1 MINFFIRFR
10 VILIITGL
18 VLIPIIF
25 LFKCKSENKKSDF
38 ISVPS
43 LIEQQVKHVD
53 SSLYSITKYIYNDTD
68 TIPSDTIYIKRE
80 EFRKEAEAFL
90 NSLDLSLQKNAKNF
104 TQETRYDELLKKV
117 IISYTPID
125 ATKQELQSEEIM
137 VDHSLATG
145 DKVTTILINNA
156 TNNKD
161 GFSQYEMLWQLDKS
175 FQITETKQK
184 PGENPKTRTYK
195 VIWDGDIE

>member
-1 MINFFIRFR
+1 MISFFIRFR
-10 VILIITGL
+10 LILIGIGL
-18 VLIPIIF
+18 IVGLAVFF
-25 LFKCKSENKKSDF
+25 LTCKTEEKKSDF

-43 LIEQQVKHVD
+43 LIEAQVKHVD
-53 SSLYSITKYIYNDTD
+53 SSLYSITKYVYYDTD

-80 EFRKEAEAFL
+80 DFRKEAEFFL
-90 NSLDLSLQKNAKNF
+90 KSLDLSLQKNAKHF

-125 ATKQELQSEEIM
+125 PTKQELQSEEIM

-175 FQITETKQK
+175 FQITETTQK
-184 PGENPKTRTYK
+184 PGENPKTTTYK
-195 VIWDGDIE
+195 VIWDVDIE

>member
-1 MINFFIRFR
+1 MISFYLRFR
-10 VILIITGL
+10 RIVIGTGIIA
-18 VLIPIIF
+18 VLAVF
-25 LFKCKSENKKSDF
+25 LFNCKSEDKKSDF

-80 EFRKEAEAFL
+80 DFRKEAEVFL

-104 TQETRYDELLKKV
+104 TQESRYDELLKKV

-125 ATKQELQSEEIM
+125 PTKQELQSEEIM

-145 DKVTTILINNA
+145 DKVTTILINSA
-156 TNNKD
+156 TTNKN

-184 PGENPKTRTYK
+184 PGENPITITYK